1 MSGVLA
7 AYRRILRNRSLSW
20 LLLGEFVSSIGD
32 WLYLV
37 ALLIII
43 YDRTQDVVLLGIVG
57 AARVLPYVL
66 LSIPAGIVADRY
78 DRRLVL
84 LVTDLARG
92 ALMVVLAWL
101 VATEGSIVAIVA
113 ITILATCC
121 SAFFGPALGAY
132 MPSLVKDER
141 DLGPANTAYSTL
153 DNLAYIGGPALA
165 AIIISLGSLALA
177 FVLNAITFLFVA
189 VILWRLPSTTGTP
202 AGPAPVTAED
212 APLGTT
218 AVLRRIRVPL
228 AAIMVVDLMES
239 FVFGGLGVLT
249 VVIAFEHLG
258 IGDEGTGLLNAALG
272 VGGLIG
278 AIIAGALVLRRW
290 LVPPMLLGALLLG
303 AAVVVIGLSEQVPIV
318 AIAFAVVAT
327 GSLLLSVVATTIVQR
342 LVPGEM
348 LGRVLGVMGTTSVL
362 AYACGALLLP
372 ALSSSLGIT
381 PVLVTLGSVAG
392 LTALVVIPMLGVH
405 AVQALPD
412 DPVRAM
418 LGAVPQFSGLSPA
431 RLERAERR
439 ARVVTMTPGQVLIR
453 QGDVADRF
461 YVIAEGTVSVT
472 QVPGDGD
479 PSVTL
484 REMGPGEVFGEI
496 GLLAGVA
503 RTATVTAVGGGRL
516 LTLDAATFLEL
527 VGNGPGLT
535 FPLLDVHRGATL
547 TGG

>member
-1 MSGVLA
+1 MTAVLA
-7 AYRRILRNRSLSW
+7 AYRRILRNRPLSW

-43 YDRTQDVVLLGIVG
+43 YDRTQDAVLLGIVG

-92 ALMVVLAWL
+92 ALMLVLAWL
-101 VATEGSIVAIVA
+101 VASNGSIEAIVA
-113 ITILATCC
+113 VTILATCC

-132 MPSLVKDER
+132 MPSLVHDER

-153 DNLAYIGGPALA
+153 DNLAFIGGPALA

-177 FVLNAITFLFVA
+177 FVLNALTFLFVA
-189 VILWRLPSTTGTP
+189 VILWRLPSTRTEREAPMATP
-202 AGPAPVTAED
+202 DGAPVGAT
-212 APLGTT
+212 GI
-218 AVLRRIRVPL
+218 LRRIRVPL
-228 AAIMVVDLMES
+228 TAIMVVDLTES

-249 VVIAFEHLG
+249 VVIAFERLG
-258 IGDEGTGLLNAALG
+258 TGDAGTGLLNAAMG
-272 VGGLIG
+272 VGGLVG
-278 AIIAGALVLRRW
+278 ALAAGALVLRRW

-303 AAVVVIGLSEQVPIV
+303 GAVVIIGLSEQPPVV
-318 AIAFAVVAT
+318 AIAFAVCAT

-342 LVPGEM
+342 IVPGEV
-348 LGRVLGVMGTTSVL
+348 LGRVLGVMGTASIL

-372 ALSSSLGIT
+372 ALSSSLGIA
-381 PVLVTLGSVAG
+381 PVLVTLGLVVSV
-392 LTALVVIPMLGVH
+392 TALVVIPMLGVH

-439 ARVVTMTPGQVLIR
+439 ARVVSMVSGEVLIR
-453 QGDVADRF
+453 QGDPADRF

-472 QVPGDGD
+472 QVPVDGG
-479 PSVTL
+479 PAVTL
-484 REMGPGEVFGEI
+484 RQMGPGEVFGEI

-503 RTATVTAVGGGRL
+503 RTATVSASSGGRL
-516 LTLDAATFLEL
+516 LTLDADTFLEL

-535 FPLLDVHRGATL
+535 FPLLDIHRGATVS
-547 TGG
+547 GG